1 MPVLGIGIDL
11 VSVSGFAEQLAIPGT
26 TMLASFSPTERRD
39 ADGDVR
45 SLAARWAAK
54 EAVFK
59 AYSSGFYGAR
69 PAEKEIGAR
78 AVEVVSDVWGRPAV
92 RVYGRIAEELGAG
105 VRIHL
110 SLTHDGDTA
119 AAVAVIESAAV
130 AVIESAAVAVI
141 ESAAVAVIE
150 TGPPAP
156 ST

>member
-1 MPVLGIGIDL
+1 MLGIGIDL
-11 VSVSGFAEQLAIPGT
+11 VSVSGFAEQLRIPGT
-26 TMLASFSPTERRD
+26 TMLSSFSPIERRD

-59 AYSSGFYGAR
+59 AFSSGFYGMR

-78 AVEVVSDVWGRPAV
+78 EVEVVADAWGRPGV
-92 RVYGRIAEELGAG
+92 RVHGRIAEELGPR

-119 AAVAVIESAAV
+119 AAVAVIESAP
-130 AVIESAAVAVI
+130 
-141 ESAAVAVIE
+141 IE
-150 TGPPAP
+150 TAP
-156 ST
+156 E